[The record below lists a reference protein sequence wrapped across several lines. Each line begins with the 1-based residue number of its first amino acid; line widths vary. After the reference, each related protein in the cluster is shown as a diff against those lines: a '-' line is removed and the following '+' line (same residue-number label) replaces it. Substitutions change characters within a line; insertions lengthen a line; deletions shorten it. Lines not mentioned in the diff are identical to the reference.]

1 MKLKLMTLA
10 LALAMAGSSALSAH
24 TDTDWHQPDYRDE
37 KYVKTT
43 QDGTYVHTFI
53 TGINPITGTITYGR
67 CEVTCETEYYT
78 RQCGH
83 EGCYATDG
91 KLYPKTVETHSKCPL

>member
-1 MKLKLMTLA
+1 MKIKLIT
-10 LALAMAGSSALSAH
+10 LALAMAGSGTLSAQAG
-24 TDTDWHQPDYRDE
+24 TDWHVHDYRDE

-43 QDGTYVHTFI
+43 QDGTYTHSYI
-53 TGINPITGTITYGR
+53 TGVNPITGTITYGR

-78 RQCGH
+78 KQCTY

-91 KLYPKTVETHSKCPL
+91 KPYSKEVETHSKCPL